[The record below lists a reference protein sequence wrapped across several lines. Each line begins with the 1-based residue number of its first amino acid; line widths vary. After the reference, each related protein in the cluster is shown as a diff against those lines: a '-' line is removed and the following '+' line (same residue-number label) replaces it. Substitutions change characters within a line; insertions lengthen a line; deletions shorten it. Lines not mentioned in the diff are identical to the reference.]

1 MNTKD
6 KQEIQFRDRFDGF
19 TVNPS
24 PGVWQKI
31 EAARPAPV
39 AKPAIR
45 WIAFTGAAALIVVA
59 LWWVLRQ
66 ETQESISAPT
76 AQNAEHN
83 QSPVADAA
91 GETAQ
96 PMASPACQ
104 PSSGSHSALPQQN
117 PVAANPATSGQSQ
130 TQPLQ
135 PAAGNTAGHSSINPN
150 STTTTPG
157 PATAKM
163 AETSVKTQP
172 ETKPSPRLPER
183 TPAKIVAS
191 DPVNDSTG
199 GNTSN
204 TRLEIFIP
212 NAFAPGTNGPNSLF
226 KPVIKNNAPVKEY
239 KMQIFSRAGL
249 LLFESD
255 DVETGWDGRFGGD
268 IVNDQV
274 CAYIITFRDET
285 GYPYARKG
293 TITLVR

>member
-6 KQEIQFRDRFDGF
+6 KQEIPFRERFDGF

-31 EAARPAPV
+31 EAAKPAPV
-39 AKPAIR
+39 AKPGIR

-66 ETQESISAPT
+66 EAQESTSVPT
-76 AQNAEHN
+76 AQNSEHK
-83 QSPVADAA
+83 QSPETDAA
-91 GETAQ
+91 RQTVQ
-96 PMASPACQ
+96 PKGNPAGK
-104 PSSGSHSALPQQN
+104 PSSGSQTAVQQSS
-117 PVAANPATSGQSQ
+117 VAANPATSGQTQ
-130 TQPLQ
+130 TLPLQ
-135 PAAGNTAGHSSINPN
+135 PAAGNSAGPSSIHPN
-150 STTTTPG
+150 SSTTTPG
-157 PATAKM
+157 PIPAKI
-163 AETSVKTQP
+163 AENAVKTLP

-199 GNTSN
+199 GNTGN

-212 NAFAPGTNGPNSLF
+212 NAFAPGTNGPNCLF

-274 CAYIITFRDET
+274 CAYIITFRDEA
-285 GYPYARKG
+285 GFPYARKG